1 MGERSSQRGVEW
13 VIYIILY
20 LTFLKIGLFSFG
32 GGYAMIPMIQEEIL
46 NHGWLTSER
55 FIDII
60 AIAQMTPGPIAVNAA
75 TFVGTVVAGVGAGI
89 LATLGVATPSLV
101 LGTLM
106 AKYHEKY
113 KQSQSVKLIFYGI
126 RPVVAGLILSAG
138 LVVAKTIT
146 VNLDQLLELGLG
158 AFNLKSILITAGIWL
173 GVDKFKL
180 DPIIAI
186 IISAF
191 LGIVLFYL

>member
-1 MGERSSQRGVEW
+1 MV
-13 VIYIILY
+13 YIILY

-158 AFNLKSILITAGIWL
+158 AFNLKSILITVGIWL